1 MCLAADGLA
10 GGCPLVL
17 AKQKT
22 LVDVPV
28 KKASLALVTSVLFSG
43 SYIAGKYTTNDLEPL
58 TTTWLRYV
66 VALLLLTLM
75 LAHFG
80 TRVLHVALRHVP
92 GLVLLGLSGIVGYH
106 YFFYLS
112 LRYTEVANTAIVN
125 ALSPV
130 VTGVLAAS
138 FLGERLSKRNYAGIL
153 LTVVGVVILLSR
165 GEAERLIHSEYNR
178 GDLFMLLAVVCW
190 AVYALLVRRLIGAY
204 SGFTLTFYATLFG
217 VLLLCLM
224 VPIESPLEQIL
235 AISWASLLSLL
246 YMGVFASG
254 LGYYTYNLS
263 IDAIGATRTSGVVYS
278 LVPIFVA
285 LLAIAFFGEAI
296 SFVMVS
302 SAVLVLLG
310 LHLMLSGRDT
320 AGSR

>member
-1 MCLAADGLA
+1 M
-10 GGCPLVL
+10 
-17 AKQKT
+17 
-22 LVDVPV
+22 
-28 KKASLALVTSVLFSG
+28 KKASLALVTSLLFSG

-66 VALLLLTLM
+66 VALLLLTMM

-80 TRVLHVALRHVP
+80 ARALRVALRHVP
-92 GLVLLGLSGIVGYH
+92 GLLTLGLSGIVGYH
-106 YFFYLS
+106 YFFFLS

-130 VTGVLAAS
+130 VTGVMAAGL
-138 FLGERLSKRNYAGIL
+138 LGERLSKKNYAGVL
-153 LTVVGVVILLSR
+153 LTVAGVLVLLSR
-165 GEAERLIHSEYNR
+165 GDVERLIRSEYNR
-178 GDLFMLLAVVCW
+178 GDLFMLIAVACW
-190 AVYALLVRRLIGAY
+190 AVYALLIRRLIDTY

-224 VPIESPLEQIL
+224 VPVESPLEQIL
-235 AISWASLLSLL
+235 AISGASLLSLL

-285 LLAIAFFGEAI
+285 LLAIVFFGEAI
-296 SFVMVS
+296 SVVMVS
-302 SAVLVLLG
+302 SAALVLLG
-310 LHLMLSGRDT
+310 LHLMLSDNAT
-320 AGSR
+320 ARRR

>member
-1 MCLAADGLA
+1 M
-10 GGCPLVL
+10 
-17 AKQKT
+17 
-22 LVDVPV
+22 

-80 TRVLHVALRHVP
+80 TRALHVALRHVP

-106 YFFYLS
+106 YFFFLS

-130 VTGVLAAS
+130 VTGVMAAS
-138 FLGERLSKRNYAGIL
+138 FLGERLSKRNYAGVL
-153 LTVVGVVILLSR
+153 VTVVGVLILLSR

-224 VPIESPLEQIL
+224 VPVESPLEQIP

-285 LLAIAFFGEAI
+285 LLAIVFFGEAI
-296 SFVMVS
+296 TIVMVAS
-302 SAVLVLLG
+302 TVLVLLG
-310 LHLMLSGRDT
+310 LHLMLSDRDT